1 MHRWNAELQSDRISE
16 HGVKRDANT
25 GFMKGCGFEMNLKDQ
40 MNGVQHVGVPTN
52 DIEITIKFYEALGFK
67 IAFQTVNEAANEKV
81 AFLKLGNLVIETYE
95 NKAAKMESGAIDHV
109 AIDVKDVEKVHELV
123 TAAGLNTTNDEV
135 HFLPF
140 WENGV
145 KFFTIEG
152 PNKEKVEF
160 SQYL

>member
-1 MHRWNAELQSDRISE
+1 MSLKEQINGLQHI
-16 HGVKRDANT
+16 
-25 GFMKGCGFEMNLKDQ
+25 
-40 MNGVQHVGVPTN
+40 GVPTEN
-52 DIEITIKFYEALGFK
+52 IEKTIEFYGKLGFEV
-67 IAFQTVNEAANEKV
+67 AFQTVNDGDKV
-81 AFLKLGNLVIETYE
+81 PFLKFGSLVIETYE
-95 NKAAKMESGAIDHV
+95 SKEATMKSGAVDHI
-109 AIDVKDVEKVHELV
+109 ALDVKDIEKVYELINQE
-123 TAAGLNTTNDEV
+123 GLNTTQDTV

>member
-1 MHRWNAELQSDRISE
+1 MRNPCLVFDKGELHI
-16 HGVKRDANT
+16 HT
-25 GFMKGCGFEMNLKDQ
+25 
-40 MNGVQHVGVPTN
+40 
-52 DIEITIKFYEALGFK
+52 
-67 IAFQTVNEAANEKV
+67 
-81 AFLKLGNLVIETYE
+81 
-95 NKAAKMESGAIDHV
+95 
-109 AIDVKDVEKVHELV
+109 DVKDIEKVY
-123 TAAGLNTTNDEV
+123 AMINQAGLNSTQDTV

>member
-1 MHRWNAELQSDRISE
+1 M
-16 HGVKRDANT
+16 
-25 GFMKGCGFEMNLKDQ
+25 EMNLREQ
-40 MNGVQHVGVPTN
+40 LNGVQHIGIPTN
-52 DIEITIKFYEALGFK
+52 DIENTIEFYQKLGFE
-67 IAFQTVNEAANEKV
+67 IAFRTVNEEANAKV
-81 AFLKLGNLVIETYE
+81 VFLKLHTLVIETYE
-95 NKAAKMESGAIDHV
+95 NKAAVMQSGAIDHI
-109 AIDVKDVEKVHELV
+109 AIDVKDIEKVY
-123 TAAGLNTTNDEV
+123 AMINQAGLNSTQDTV

>member
-1 MHRWNAELQSDRISE
+1 MEL
-16 HGVKRDANT
+16 K
-25 GFMKGCGFEMNLKDQ
+25 KL
-40 MNGVQHVGVPTN
+40 MNGIQHIGIPTN
-52 DIEITIKFYEALGFK
+52 DIEATISFYEKLGFEV
-67 IAFQTVNEAANEKV
+67 ALRTVNEEADEKV
-81 AFLKLGNLVIETYE
+81 AFLKLNTLVIETYE
-95 NKAAKMESGAIDHV
+95 NKAAKMEAGAIDHV
-109 AIDVKDVEKVHELV
+109 AIDVTDVQKVYELIEEV
-123 TAAGLNTTNDEV
+123 GLNTTQDEI

>member
-1 MHRWNAELQSDRISE
+1 M
-16 HGVKRDANT
+16 
-25 GFMKGCGFEMNLKDQ
+25 EMNLREQ
-40 MNGVQHVGVPTN
+40 LNGVQHIGIPTN
-52 DIEITIKFYEALGFK
+52 DIENTIEFYQKLGFE
-67 IAFQTVNEAANEKV
+67 IAFRTVNEEANEKV
-81 AFLKLGNLVIETYE
+81 VFLKLHTLVIETYE
-95 NKAAKMESGAIDHV
+95 NKVAVMQSGAIDHI
-109 AIDVKDVEKVHELV
+109 AIDVKDIEKVY
-123 TAAGLNTTNDEV
+123 AMINQAGLNSTQDTV

>member
-1 MHRWNAELQSDRISE
+1 M
-16 HGVKRDANT
+16 
-25 GFMKGCGFEMNLKDQ
+25 EMNLKEQ
-40 MNGVQHVGVPTN
+40 LNGVQHIGIPTN
-52 DIEITIKFYEALGFK
+52 DIEKTIEFYQKLGFE
-67 IAFQTVNEAANEKV
+67 IAFQTVNEEANEKV
-81 AFLKLGNLVIETYE
+81 AFLKLHTLVIETYE
-95 NKAAKMESGAIDHV
+95 NKAAAMQAGAVDHI
-109 AIDVKDVEKVHELV
+109 AIDVKDIEKVY
-123 TAAGLNTTNDEV
+123 TMINQAGLNSTQDTV

>member
-1 MHRWNAELQSDRISE
+1 MLGVLSMPEFDKGELHIHTD
-16 HGVKRDANT
+16 
-25 GFMKGCGFEMNLKDQ
+25 
-40 MNGVQHVGVPTN
+40 
-52 DIEITIKFYEALGFK
+52 
-67 IAFQTVNEAANEKV
+67 NEKECEKILLQLLE
-81 AFLKLGNLVIETYE
+81 ADLL
-95 NKAAKMESGAIDHV
+95 M
-109 AIDVKDVEKVHELV
+109 DVKDIEKVY
-123 TAAGLNTTNDEV
+123 AMINQAGLNSTQDTV

>member
-1 MHRWNAELQSDRISE
+1 M
-16 HGVKRDANT
+16 
-25 GFMKGCGFEMNLKDQ
+25 EMNLREQ
-40 MNGVQHVGVPTN
+40 LNGVQHIGIPTN
-52 DIEITIKFYEALGFK
+52 DIENTIEFYQKLGFE
-67 IAFQTVNEAANEKV
+67 IAFQTVNEEANEKV
-81 AFLKLGNLVIETYE
+81 AFLKLHTLVIETYE
-95 NKAAKMESGAIDHV
+95 NKAAVMQSGAIDHI
-109 AIDVKDVEKVHELV
+109 AIDVKDIEKVY
-123 TAAGLNTTNDEV
+123 AMINQAGLNSTQDTI

>member
-1 MHRWNAELQSDRISE
+1 M
-16 HGVKRDANT
+16 
-25 GFMKGCGFEMNLKDQ
+25 EMNLREQ
-40 MNGVQHVGVPTN
+40 LNGVQHIGIPTN
-52 DIEITIKFYEALGFK
+52 DIEKTIEFYQKLGFE
-67 IAFQTVNEAANEKV
+67 IAFQTVNEEANEKV
-81 AFLKLGNLVIETYE
+81 VFLKLHTLVIETYE
-95 NKAAKMESGAIDHV
+95 NKAAVMQSGAIDHI
-109 AIDVKDVEKVHELV
+109 AIDVKDIEKVY
-123 TAAGLNTTNDEV
+123 AMINQAGLNSTQDTV